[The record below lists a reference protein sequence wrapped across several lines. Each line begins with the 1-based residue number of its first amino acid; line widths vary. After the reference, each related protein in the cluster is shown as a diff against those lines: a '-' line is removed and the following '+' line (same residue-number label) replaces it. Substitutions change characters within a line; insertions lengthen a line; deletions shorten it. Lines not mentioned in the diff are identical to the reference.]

1 MKRIWRASDLEGFG
15 RIIRCFG
22 GIREDLVGFRGLY
35 RASEGIRGLQR
46 ALEAS
51 KGLRELQ
58 RALGRRRSGWSSWR
72 KPPPLITTEYILF
85 ISTKTRASKG
95 FRGLWRLQ
103 RALEGSREL
112 QRASEGFRGLRGL

>member
-46 ALEAS
+46 PLES
-51 KGLRELQ
+51 FKGLKRFSQKLTPLLLLKYYTENFKGIVL
-58 RALGRRRSGWSSWR
+58 
-72 KPPPLITTEYILF
+72 KTPLILNVNC
-85 ISTKTRASKG
+85 A
-95 FRGLWRLQ
+95 RGNYN
-103 RALEGSREL
+103 G
-112 QRASEGFRGLRGL
+112 